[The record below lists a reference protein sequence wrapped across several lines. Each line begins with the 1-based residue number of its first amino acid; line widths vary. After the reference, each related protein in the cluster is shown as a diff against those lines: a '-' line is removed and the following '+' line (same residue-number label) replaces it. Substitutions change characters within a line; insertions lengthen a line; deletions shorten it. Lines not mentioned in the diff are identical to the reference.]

1 MSLNTALILHKQL
14 RRCCKRGRGREA
26 EGNGYSTSIVL
37 FWPFLGR
44 MDKGYGQGDTSP
56 KQLSGH
62 HLDTGS
68 LPPLDCTEH
77 SRVGLAGATGTACF
91 PPSELKGTC
100 MHPLPK
106 QEPGFLKSQLPQPLA
121 VLTYTMRLAPSL
133 HCFVYK
139 AIIFISIYT
148 IATSVLT

>member
-1 MSLNTALILHKQL
+1 MVKVILALSNSVAIILTQDL
-14 RRCCKRGRGREA
+14 FLLW
-26 EGNGYSTSIVL
+26 IVL
-37 FWPFLGR
+37 
-44 MDKGYGQGDTSP
+44 K
-56 KQLSGH
+56 
-62 HLDTGS
+62 
-68 LPPLDCTEH
+68 H
-77 SRVGLAGATGTACF
+77 SRVGLAGVTDTACF
-91 PPSELKGTC
+91 PPSELKGTY
-100 MHPLPK
+100 MHSLPK